1 MFLTSDLSSS
11 LPFIGLI
18 VLTII
23 LTILV
28 VGGLLLIAGALII
41 RFSVYKEREEESL
54 KSRLLQITIP
64 RDNEVKIDAAEQMF
78 SSFTGIY
85 RSALIP
91 MLKHQPSISFEI
103 VAQPESIKF
112 YINVPEDLQDLVEKQ
127 IHAAY
132 SGAEIKI
139 VNEYNIFTKSGKV
152 QFVSLRLK
160 SANYQPIKTYKD
172 LATDPLSA
180 LTSAMAKMR
189 EGEGAVIQM
198 IISPAGGAW
207 SKKGYGFV
215 KGQRSQESSGD
226 KPKPAD
232 AKQLEAVEQKVAKPG
247 FETAIRIVV
256 CAETKEMAKTHLNN
270 IRAGFEQFNGAYNG
284 FKTKKIW
291 SKKVFLTNFIYR
303 YTPIFVRSSIL
314 NSEELASIYHFPNK
328 AIETP
333 YITWLNAKRAAAP
346 ANIPPK
352 GLYLGQSV
360 FRGTTRPIFIGDD
373 DRRRHMYIIGK
384 TGTGKSEF
392 LKQMAMQDINDG
404 KGLCFMDPH
413 GTAITDIL
421 QLIPPERAEDV
432 IYFNPSD
439 LDFPLGLNLLEAE
452 TEEQKHFM
460 VNSIIGLMYKLYDPH
475 QTGIIG
481 PRFEHAIRN
490 AMLTVMSVPG
500 NTFIE
505 VVRVLTDSKYMQ
517 ELLPHVEDPMVRRY
531 WTDQIAQTS
540 DFHKS
545 EVLDYIVSKFGRFVT
560 NKMMRNIIGQNKS
573 AFDFRKIMDEKKILL
588 VNLAKGEI
596 GEENSN
602 FLGLVLVPRILVA
615 AMSRSDAIAKNISF
629 PDFYLY
635 VDEFQNFA
643 TSTFADIL
651 SEARKFKL
659 NLVVANQF
667 IGQMEEN
674 IKNAIFGN
682 VGTIVS
688 FRVGVTDANY
698 LQHEFQPTFNEQDL
712 INVERFNAYVKT
724 LVNGEP
730 TPAFSLDTTKDISVE
745 KALMSPELAEMIK
758 ELSRL
763 KFGQERQTIEVDMQ
777 RRSNL

>member
-1 MFLTSDLSSS
+1 MQLNIFDA
-11 LPFIGLI
+11 LPFIGLLVVTI
-18 VLTII
+18 VLT
-23 LTILV
+23 LV
-28 VGGLLLIAGALII
+28 IVGGLLGIALLLFVKLVI
-41 RFSVYKEREEESL
+41 SKQREEESL
-54 KSRLLQITIP
+54 KSTLLQVLVP
-64 RDNEVKIDAAEQMF
+64 KENEVKIDAADQMF
-78 SSFTGIY
+78 SAFTSLY
-85 RSALIP
+85 KSAMIP
-91 MLKHQPSISFEI
+91 FLKHQPNISFEI
-103 VAQPESIKF
+103 VATSGSLKF
-112 YINVPEDLQDLVEKQ
+112 YINTPEYIQDLVEKQ
-127 IHAAY
+127 IHATY
-132 SGAEIKI
+132 PGAEIR
-139 VNEYNIFTKSGKV
+139 VVEEYNIFSKEGKV
-152 QFVSLRLK
+152 AYASLKLRG
-160 SANYQPIKTYKD
+160 ANYLPLRTYKE
-172 LATDPLSA
+172 LVTDPLSSI
-180 LTSAMAKMR
+180 TSAMAKMR
-189 EGEGAVIQM
+189 EGEGAVVQILVA
-198 IISPAGGAW
+198 PAGTKW
-207 SKKGYGFV
+207 VKKGYGFV
-215 KGQRSQESSGD
+215 KGQRSQESNSE
-226 KPKPAD
+226 KPKPVD
-232 AKQLEAVEQKVAKPG
+232 AKQLEAVEQKIAKPG
-247 FETAIRIVV
+247 FHTEIRIVI
-256 CAETKEMAKTHLNN
+256 CAADKGAANMHLSN
-270 IRAGFEQFNGAYNG
+270 IKAGFEQFNGAYNS
-284 FKTKKIW
+284 FKKRKIW
-291 SKKVFLTNFIYR
+291 FKKAFLTNFIYR
-303 YTPIFVRSSIL
+303 YMPLIDHPSIL
-314 NSEELASIYHFPNK
+314 NSEELASLYHFPNK
-328 AIETP
+328 SIETP
-333 YITWLNAKRAAAP
+333 YIHWLNSKRAAAP
-346 ANIPPK
+346 ANLPTT
-352 GLYLGQSV
+352 GLYLGNSV
-360 FRGTTRPIFIGDD
+360 FRGTKRPIFISDD

-392 LKQMAMQDINDG
+392 LKQMALQDINEG

-439 LDFPLGLNLLEAE
+439 LDYPLGINLLEAE

-517 ELLPHVEDPMVRRY
+517 ELLPYVNDPMVRRY

-560 NKMMRNIIGQNKS
+560 NKMMRNIIGQSKS
-573 AFDFRKIMDEKKILL
+573 AFDFRKVMDEKKILL

-615 AMSRSDAIAKNISF
+615 AMSRSDYIAKGIDF

-659 NLVVANQF
+659 NLIVANQF

-682 VGTIVS
+682 AGTIVS

-712 INVERFNAYVKT
+712 INIERFNAYMHT

-730 TPAFSLDTTKDISVE
+730 TASFSLDTTKDIKVE
-745 KALMSPELAEMIK
+745 RSMMSPELAEMIR

-763 KFGQERQTIEVDMQ
+763 KFGIDRQTIETDMQ

>member
-1 MFLTSDLSSS
+1 MPADIINA
-11 LPFIGLI
+11 LPFFGLI
-18 VLTII
+18 FFTLL
-23 LTILV
+23 LTILIIA
-28 VGGLLLIAGALII
+28 LLLGAAALY
-41 RFSVYKEREEESL
+41 FVKTVLYKEREEASL
-54 KSRLLQITIP
+54 KSKLLQITIP
-64 RDNEVKIDAAEQMF
+64 KENEVKIDAAEQMF
-78 SSFTGIY
+78 SVFGGIY
-85 RSALIP
+85 KSAMIP
-91 MLKHQPSISFEI
+91 FLKYQPSISFEI
-103 VAQPESIKF
+103 VAQLESIKF
-112 YINVPEDLQDLVEKQ
+112 YINVPENLQDLVEKQ

-132 SGAEIKI
+132 SGAEVKI
-139 VNEYNIFTKSGKV
+139 VDEYNIFTKEGKIA
-152 QFVSLRLK
+152 FSSLRLK
-160 SANYQPIKTYKD
+160 GADYLPIKTYKE
-172 LATDPLSA
+172 LATDPLSSI
-180 LTSAMAKMR
+180 TSAMAKMK
-189 EGEGAVIQM
+189 EGEGAIVQIL
-198 IISPAGGAW
+198 ITPSGGKWA
-207 SKKGYGFV
+207 KKGSGFV
-215 KGQRSQESSGD
+215 KGSRSQETNSE

-232 AKQLEAVEQKVAKPG
+232 AKQLEAVEQKIAKPG
-247 FETAIRIVV
+247 YEASINIVV
-256 CAETKEMAKTHLNN
+256 TSESKQMAQMHLSN
-270 IRAGFEQFNGAYNG
+270 IKAGFEQFNGAFNS
-284 FKTKKIW
+284 FKNKKIW
-291 SKKVFLTNFIYR
+291 FKKAFLTNVIYR
-303 YTPIFVRSSIL
+303 YTPILSKSSVL
-314 NSEELASIYHFPNK
+314 NTEELASIFHLPNK
-328 AIETP
+328 TIETP
-333 YITWLNAKRAAAP
+333 YITWLNAKRAAPP
-346 ANIPPK
+346 ANLPNS
-352 GLYLGQSV
+352 GLFLGNSIY
-360 FRGTTRPIFIGDD
+360 RGIKRPIYIGPD

-392 LKQMAMQDINDG
+392 LKQMAIQDINDG
-404 KGLCFMDPH
+404 HGLCFMDPH

-439 LDFPLGLNLLEAE
+439 LEYPLGLNLLEAE

-500 NTFIE
+500 NSFIE
-505 VVRVLTDSKYMQ
+505 VVRVLTDAKYLQ

-560 NKMMRNIIGQNKS
+560 NKMMRNIIGQSKS

-615 AMSRSDAIAKNISF
+615 AMSRSDAIAKGISF

-659 NLVVANQF
+659 DLVVANQF

-712 INVERFNAYVKT
+712 INVERFNAYTKT
-724 LVNGEP
+724 LINGEP
-730 TPAFSLDTTKDISVE
+730 TSAFSLDTTKDVTAE
-745 KALMSPELAEMIK
+745 RAMMSPELAEMIK

-763 KFGQERQTIEVDMQ
+763 KFGAERGFIESDMQ